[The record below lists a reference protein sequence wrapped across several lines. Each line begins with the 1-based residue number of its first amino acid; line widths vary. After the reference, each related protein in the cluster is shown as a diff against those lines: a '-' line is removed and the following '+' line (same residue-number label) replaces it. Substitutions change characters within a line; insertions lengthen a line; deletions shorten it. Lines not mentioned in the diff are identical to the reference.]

1 LRLLKKTY
9 FYDRNF
15 YMEIELILKLILLA
29 VIGVITGVI
38 NPLAGGGSLLTLPML
53 IFLGLPPSVANG
65 TNRIAILIQSIV
77 TNVGFRSKGVKTY
90 PFSIYFGI
98 SATLGAI
105 IGAQLAIEIDGELFN
120 KILAVIM
127 VIVVAYLVLNRKST
141 IDHAVEKVKGKPLW
155 ISIILF
161 ATIGAVRGWSKEVI
175 AMAGLVLSLFAI
187 NTFGHLFIRIVGG
200 VGIGGNEAD
209 FLAEMQRQFLVLGP
223 IHLIIAFFSYQAVI
237 LVQSRITPRES
248 IQERLLGFIFG
259 AFNGYLVVGKTVSYG
274 YGDFNI
280 YLIKLNK
287 KANGNSTTPLVEG
300 MMIRQTM

>member
-1 LRLLKKTY
+1 
-9 FYDRNF
+9 
-15 YMEIELILKLILLA
+15 MEIELILKLILLA

-38 NPLAGGGSLLTLPML
+38 NTLAGGGSLLTLPML

-155 ISIILF
+155 ISTILF
-161 ATIGAVRGWSKEVI
+161 FFVGIYGGFI
-175 AMAGLVLSLFAI
+175 QAGVGFLMLLVLSGINNFTLVKSNAIKIVVTGIYTVFAVFIFVI
-187 NTFGHLFIRIVGG
+187 NDKMNWEYGLILAFGNAVGG
-200 VGIGGNEAD
+200 WFTSRWSVSKGDGVVKI
-209 FLAEMQRQFLVLGP
+209 FLV
-223 IHLIIAFFSYQAVI
+223 IMVVI
-237 LVQSRITPRES
+237 M
-248 IQERLLGFIFG
+248 
-259 AFNGYLVVGKTVSYG
+259 A
-274 YGDFNI
+274 
-280 YLIKLNK
+280 IKLWFF
-287 KANGNSTTPLVEG
+287 TD
-300 MMIRQTM
+300 